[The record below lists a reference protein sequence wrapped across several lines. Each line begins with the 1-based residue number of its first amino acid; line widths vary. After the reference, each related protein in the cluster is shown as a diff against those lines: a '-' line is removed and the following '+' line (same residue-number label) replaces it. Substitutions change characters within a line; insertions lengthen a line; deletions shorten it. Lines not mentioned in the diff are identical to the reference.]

1 MPQLAKNWTGHT
13 LIDGPGKVEVRV
25 RNGYLSTG
33 FPSVNQALPDFLR
46 CYEVTEGGKSVR
58 KWVSGLSEKHVP
70 ELDGVFPNQVVQQY
84 HQKARAE
91 RHAAATAKEIPT
103 TARQS
108 GFASQYCP
116 TRPASTLLSARA

>member
-46 CYEVTEGGKSVR
+46 CYEVTENGKPVR
-58 KWVSGLSEKHVP
+58 KWVYGQSEKHLP
-70 ELDGVFPNQVVQQY
+70 ELDGVFPNQVVQ
-84 HQKARAE
+84 HFHKKARAE
-91 RHAAATAKEIPT
+91 REAEAAAQQAERPAKLPESYRPHYPT
-103 TARQS
+103 RT
-108 GFASQYCP
+108 ASQ
-116 TRPASTLLSARA
+116 SLSARA